1 MALIALIVAGYKT
14 VVRLFPHEAADLEPC
29 LEAAEEEAKKE
40 NLETWSTLLLAR
52 KAIRY
57 LDVSSI

>member
-14 VVRLFPHEAADLEPC
+14 VVRLFPHEAVDLEPC
-29 LEAAEEEAKKE
+29 LEAAEQAKKE

-52 KAIRY
+52 KTTRY